1 MFYTCVQRFDVT
13 GNLEKFCKILTA
25 KQALSV
31 GRNNS
36 LSSPPMR
43 PLFSTA
49 HQGGYGQLCAFV
61 TVVIGGID
69 FAGGG
74 DNGAGVDVTGVQD
87 GMGDVRPC
95 LDSQI
100 GDCRITVE
108 HCSDFVFI

>member
-1 MFYTCVQRFDVT
+1 
-13 GNLEKFCKILTA
+13 
-25 KQALSV
+25 
-31 GRNNS
+31 
-36 LSSPPMR
+36 MR

-87 GMGDVRPC
+87 GMGDVRVVDGVDVVDAMGILSIEALP
-95 LDSQI
+95 LLTI
-100 GDCRITVE
+100 LMVE
-108 HCSDFVFI
+108 PFSVRKTP